1 MTLFLTSAFAEARSS
16 TAFRVNPKRS
26 ACLRT
31 LYPWIQRL
39 RLCCGHLL
47 KVSNGGRPPPP
58 LLTFSFSSHCT
69 CAVFTL
75 NTRTCLMNR
84 ANLFFFRPIAG
95 MFTIGSRRTSDLL
108 TIAAAPVLYSR
119 RIRAQIQRRVESA
132 YPTGER
138 AKPASASLRNAT
150 HQRNQ
155 RRREH
160 QRKYQSQGKEEE
172 KEGKN
177 AEDVC
182 FPPSKGHCPEHEL
195 LVCCWLRD
203 GGQGSVNSGSSL
215 SNVFCQISGSERKS

>member
-1 MTLFLTSAFAEARSS
+1 MDTAS
-16 TAFRVNPKRS
+16 TFV
-26 ACLRT
+26 LRALAKGLQWWT
-31 LYPWIQRL
+31 PAPSPSDIF
-39 RLCCGHLL
+39 LL
-47 KVSNGGRPPPP
+47 KP
-58 LLTFSFSSHCT
+58 LHQLEEYCVGIPCT